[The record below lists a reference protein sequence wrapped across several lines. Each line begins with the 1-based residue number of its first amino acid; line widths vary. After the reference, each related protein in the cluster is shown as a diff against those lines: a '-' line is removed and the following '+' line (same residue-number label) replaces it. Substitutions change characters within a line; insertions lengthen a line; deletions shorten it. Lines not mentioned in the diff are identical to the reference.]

1 MEVEQLIKVEEFVK
15 TLSLDTLCTSTKTVW
30 PIENADINRPGL
42 QLAGHYDYFAKNCP
56 QIFGNTEISYLNSL
70 TPEVR
75 YERLKKFF
83 SHDMPCVIVCRG
95 LELPADFLPLAQEHD
110 IPVFRT
116 EAITARFLVS
126 AIVYMRQCLAPRA
139 TLHGVLLDV
148 HGIGVLITGRSSV
161 GKSEAALE
169 LIKRGHQLVADDVV
183 DICKIGDD
191 HLTGESPEMVRHLME
206 IRGIGI
212 IDIKAMYGIGSVLP
226 RKKIELVI
234 HLEKWDEKKEYDRY
248 GLTENY
254 TEIMGVKLP
263 QLLLPVKP
271 GRNLAIIIEVAARN
285 FGLKRLGYSAA
296 EELNR
301 RTNEMMQQRMNGG

>member
-1 MEVEQLIKVEEFVK
+1 MIKVDDFVK
-15 TLSLDTLCTSTKTVW
+15 ALSLDTLCPSSRTVW
-30 PIENADINRPGL
+30 QIENADLNRPGL
-42 QLAGHYDYFAKNCP
+42 QLAGHYDYFSRKCP
-56 QIFGNTEISYLNSL
+56 QVLGNTEMSYLNSL

-83 SHDMPCVIVCRG
+83 SYDMPCVIICRG
-95 LELPADFLPLAQEHD
+95 LEPVAELIPLAKEHD

-116 EAITARFLVS
+116 DAITARFFVNG
-126 AIVYMRQCLAPRA
+126 IIYMRQALAPRA

-183 DICKIGDD
+183 DICKVSDD
-191 HLTGESPEMVRHLME
+191 QLVGESPEMVRHLME

-226 RKKIELVI
+226 HKKIQLVI
-234 HLEKWDEKKEYDRY
+234 HLEKWDETKEYDRY
-248 GLTENY
+248 GLTDEY

-263 QLLLPVKP
+263 QLILPVKP

-301 RTNEMMQQRMNGG
+301 RTNEMMQRHMNGGN